1 MGMEKMAGENNQIQQ
16 DQYTFL
22 IYSYHTWGSFG
33 QHEKVMKFLI
43 DIDNKS
49 QKPLWEVVNVKW
61 IKNDSR
67 KNVHREAYAS
77 LEDILRMK
85 GKILKE
91 VSDYQSSSK
100 REITTKY
107 YIIDNDIQEIKAE
120 TGVKING
127 KYYDILEINGKKI
140 LVSKDEV
147 LVQ

>member
-1 MGMEKMAGENNQIQQ
+1 MAGENNQIQQ

-49 QKPLWEVVNVKW
+49 QKPLWEVVVNVKW
-61 IKNDSR
+61 SNNDNR
-67 KNVHREAYAS
+67 KNKHREAYVKE
-77 LEDILRMK
+77 EDIMNLK

-91 VSDYQSSSK
+91 VRDYQSSSK
-100 REITTKY
+100 KEISVKY
-107 YIIDNDIQEIKAE
+107 YIISDNGMQEIKAE

-127 KYYDILEINGKKI
+127 KYYDIIEFNGKKI
-140 LVSKDEV
+140 MVNKDEII
-147 LVQ
+147 VQ